1 MDDQGFLFNSF
12 VYLAAAV
19 LIVPFAKRGGLG
31 SVLGYLI
38 AGVAIGPFALGLIA
52 EPGDILHFSEFGVVM
67 MLFLIGLELEPRLLW
82 RLRRSILGLGG
93 LQVLAT
99 TGLIAAIAF
108 ATGQAWETAL
118 AVGMALALSS
128 TAIAMQTLDER
139 HLTSTPAGR
148 SAFSTLLFQD
158 LAVIPMLA
166 ILPLL
171 AISGL
176 EHGAESS
183 HLEEGFF
190 VSLPGWA
197 QALGTLGAVAAI
209 VVAGRYL
216 VRPVMDFIAAT
227 RIREIF
233 TAFALFLIVG
243 IALAMQ
249 SIGLS
254 PALGTF
260 LAGVVL
266 AESEYRHQLETDIE
280 PFKGLLLGLFFIS
293 VGMSINFSILAEQ
306 PGLIIALV
314 AILVTVKLV
323 VLMGLGQ
330 IFRMTMSQ
338 SLLYSFVLAQGGE
351 FAFLLLQF
359 ATIEGAMTGELAA
372 LLVVVVA
379 LSMALT
385 PLLMIVNERL
395 IEPRFIRLSAPRDAD
410 TIEDEGNP
418 VIVAGYGRFG
428 QVVARMLH
436 AQGIGTTVL
445 DHDPDQ
451 IELIRKYGYKVYYGD
466 AARIDLLRT
475 AGAERAKLFILAI
488 DDEEV
493 AVESTKTVKQHFPQL
508 KVLARAR
515 NRPHAHALVKAGAD
529 VYQRETF
536 ASAVELGRTA
546 LRELGFGA
554 YRAHKV
560 ARTFAKHDIRT
571 LVESFDFYDDEK
583 RLISFAHAMQ
593 DDLDQ
598 VMQADDRYIDPPER
612 DEAWESQYDDDQT
625 IKGVAD
631 G

>member
-1 MDDQGFLFNSF
+1 M
-12 VYLAAAV
+12 AASP
-19 LIVPFAKRGGLG
+19 I
-31 SVLGYLI
+31 
-38 AGVAIGPFALGLIA
+38 
-52 EPGDILHFSEFGVVM
+52 D
-67 MLFLIGLELEPRLLW
+67 PR
-82 RLRRSILGLGG
+82 
-93 LQVLAT
+93 
-99 TGLIAAIAF
+99 
-108 ATGQAWETAL
+108 
-118 AVGMALALSS
+118 
-128 TAIAMQTLDER
+128 
-139 HLTSTPAGR
+139 PGR
-148 SAFSTLLFQD
+148 SPSYRDDRTYRGNRLCDRPSVGDRACGRD
-158 LAVIPMLA
+158 GV
-166 ILPLL
+166 
-171 AISGL
+171 
-176 EHGAESS
+176 
-183 HLEEGFF
+183 
-190 VSLPGWA
+190 
-197 QALGTLGAVAAI
+197 GTLFDCHRDA
-209 VVAGRYL
+209 
-216 VRPVMDFIAAT
+216 DIAST

-293 VGMSINFSILAEQ
+293 VGMSIDFSLLAEQ
-306 PGLIIALV
+306 PGLVVALV
-314 AILVTVKLV
+314 AILVTVKLA
-323 VLMGLGQ
+323 VLMALGR
-330 IFRMTMSQ
+330 IFRMTTSQ
-338 SLLYSFVLAQGGE
+338 TLLYSFVLAQGGE
-351 FAFLLLQF
+351 FAFVLLQF
-359 ATIEGAMTGELAA
+359 ASIEGAMTGELAA

-379 LSMALT
+379 LSMAFT
-385 PLLMIVNERL
+385 PLLMIINERL
-395 IEPRFIRLSAPRDAD
+395 IDPRFTRLSAPCDAD

-466 AARIDLLRT
+466 AARIDMLRT

-493 AVESTKTVKQHFPQL
+493 AVESTKTVKQHFPHL

-560 ARTFAKHDIRT
+560 ACMFAKHDTRT

-583 RLISFAHAMQ
+583 RLISCAHAMQ

-598 VMQADDRYIDPPER
+598 VMQADDLDIYEHEH
-612 DEAWESQYDDDQT
+612 DEGWEGQKGDQPVR
-625 IKGVAD
+625 GVAD

>member
-1 MDDQGFLFNSF
+1 
-12 VYLAAAV
+12 
-19 LIVPFAKRGGLG
+19 
-31 SVLGYLI
+31 
-38 AGVAIGPFALGLIA
+38 
-52 EPGDILHFSEFGVVM
+52 
-67 MLFLIGLELEPRLLW
+67 
-82 RLRRSILGLGG
+82 
-93 LQVLAT
+93 
-99 TGLIAAIAF
+99 
-108 ATGQAWETAL
+108 
-118 AVGMALALSS
+118 
-128 TAIAMQTLDER
+128 
-139 HLTSTPAGR
+139 
-148 SAFSTLLFQD
+148 
-158 LAVIPMLA
+158 
-166 ILPLL
+166 
-171 AISGL
+171 
-176 EHGAESS
+176 
-183 HLEEGFF
+183 
-190 VSLPGWA
+190 
-197 QALGTLGAVAAI
+197 
-209 VVAGRYL
+209 
-216 VRPVMDFIAAT
+216 MDFIAAT

-243 IALAMQ
+243 IALSMQ

-293 VGMSINFSILAEQ
+293 VGMSIDFGILFDQ
-306 PGLIIALV
+306 PGLVIGLV
-314 AILVTVKLV
+314 AILVAIKLV
-323 VLMGLGQ
+323 VLMGLGR
-330 IFRMTMSQ
+330 IFRMTTSQ
-338 SLLYSFVLAQGGE
+338 TLLYSFVLAQGGE
-351 FAFLLLQF
+351 FAFVLLQF
-359 ATIEGAMTGELAA
+359 ASTEGAMTTELAA

-385 PLLMIVNERL
+385 PLLMIINERL
-395 IEPRFIRLSAPRDAD
+395 IEPRFTLLGKPDETD

-445 DHDPDQ
+445 DHDPHQ
-451 IELIRKYGYKVYYGD
+451 IELIREYGYKVYYGD

-546 LRELGFGA
+546 LRQLGFGA

-593 DDLDQ
+593 NDLEQ
-598 VMQADDRYIDPPER
+598 VMQADDRDIDESDSDDGWDESRPHDEAAQETTNER
-612 DEAWESQYDDDQT
+612 D
-625 IKGVAD
+625 
-631 G
+631 

>member
-1 MDDQGFLFNSF
+1 M
-12 VYLAAAV
+12 
-19 LIVPFAKRGGLG
+19 P
-31 SVLGYLI
+31 
-38 AGVAIGPFALGLIA
+38 GVAIGPHALKLITD
-52 EPGDILHFSEFGVVM
+52 PTDILHFAEFGVVM

-93 LQVLAT
+93 MQVVST
-99 TGLIAAIAF
+99 TVLIAAVAV
-108 ATGQAWETAL
+108 AAGQSWQTAL
-118 AVGMALALSS
+118 AIGMALALSS

-148 SAFSTLLFQD
+148 SAFATLLFQD

-166 ILPLL
+166 LLPLL
-171 AISGL
+171 AIGGL
-176 EHGAESS
+176 DHGAQPTHADGS
-183 HLEEGFF
+183 FF
-190 VSLPGWA
+190 INLPGWA
-197 QALGTLGAVAAI
+197 QALATLAAVLAI
-209 VVAGRYL
+209 VIAGRYL
-216 VRPVMDFIAAT
+216 VRPVMHFIAAS

-233 TAFALFLIVG
+233 TAFALFLVIG
-243 IALAMQ
+243 IALAIQ

-293 VGMSINFSILAEQ
+293 VGMSIDFEILLEQ
-306 PGLIIALV
+306 PGLVFGLVAVLV
-314 AILVTVKLV
+314 AIKLI
-323 VLMGLGQ
+323 VLASFGRV
-330 IFRMTMSQ
+330 FRMTTSRN
-338 SLLYSFVLAQGGE
+338 LLYSFVLAQGGE
-351 FAFLLLQF
+351 FAFVLLQF
-359 ATIEGAMTGELAA
+359 ATIEGAIPDSTAA

-395 IEPRFIRLSAPRDAD
+395 IEPRFVELDGPAEPD

-428 QVVARMLH
+428 QIIARMLH

-451 IELIRKYGYKVYYGD
+451 IELIRKFGYKVYYGD

-493 AVESTKTVKQHFPQL
+493 AVESTRTVKQHFPEL

-515 NRPHAHALVKAGAD
+515 NRPHAHALVKARAD

-536 ASAVELGRTA
+536 ASAVELGETA
-546 LRELGFGA
+546 LRQLGFGA
-554 YRAHKV
+554 YRAHRA

-583 RLISFAHAMQ
+583 RLISYAHAMQ

-598 VMQADDRYIDPPER
+598 VMQADDRDINILER
-612 DEAWESQYDDDQT
+612 DAGWEGDEHQVT
-625 IKGVAD
+625 AGVAD